1 MVWLVLRSGA
11 RRVNRRVVA
20 GAPPL
25 VARSERQRVGRQGW
39 RSLALRTLGLRE
51 GYGAGLLK

>member
-1 MVWLVLRSGA
+1 
-11 RRVNRRVVA
+11 VNRRVVA